1 MIERYLDLE
10 PAIDDGAWVHD
21 SAYVGGDVTLARGAS
36 VWPLAVLRGDQGA
49 ITVGED
55 SNVQDGVIVHATGGI
70 STTVI
75 GRRVTVGHGAVLHGC
90 IIEDEC
96 LIGMNAVVL
105 DNAVI
110 GTGSVVGAG
119 AVVTA
124 NTVVPPG
131 SLVLG
136 SPARVVRA
144 VKESHVAA
152 IENGWRSYNRLRDE
166 HAGRG

>member
-10 PAIDDGAWVHD
+10 PVIDHGAWVHAT
-21 SAYVGGDVTLARGAS
+21 AYVGGDVTLACGVS
-36 VWPLAVLRGDQGA
+36 IWPLAVLRGDQGA

-55 SNVQDGVIVHATGGI
+55 SNVQDGTIVHATGGI
-70 STTVI
+70 STTVV
-75 GRRVTVGHGAVLHGC
+75 GARVTVGHGAVLHGC

-136 SPARVVRA
+136 SPARVVRP
-144 VKESHVAA
+144 VKPAHVEA
-152 IENGWRSYNRLRDE
+152 IHNGWRSYNRLRDE
-166 HAGRG
+166 HSGRT